1 MSTNLV
7 TQMVVM
13 VLMEEVIEVVMGAI
27 DMVPWLKRSFT
38 VKKSQVQT
46 PTLLLHLSLTYFPIN
61 N

>member
-1 MSTNLV
+1 MSPNLV

-46 PTLLLHLSLTYFPIN
+46 PTSLSNIFSN
-61 N
+61 Q